1 MIIIYSY
8 DCYDLYVCI
17 MVFIVYS
24 KDSII
29 MQIRGLA
36 YDHWNLTQRAI
47 IQDVQP
53 HGS

>member
-17 MVFIVYS
+17 MVFIVCS
-24 KDSII
+24 NDSII

-36 YDHWNLTQRAI
+36 YDLWNLTQRAI
-47 IQDVQP
+47 KQDVQP
-53 HGS
+53 HGP